1 MAILSKIR
9 DRSMFLILIV
19 GLALFAFVLDPTSI
33 QNFFSSSKINSIG
46 AVNGEDIDREEFA
59 RQVETYRSQSG
70 GRATQMQAVNTV
82 WNSMMSE
89 KIFENQLEEAGIVVG
104 EKDIWDAMV
113 VLPNIQN
120 SPLFKNEAN
129 LFDEEKLKEYIAN
142 LQADAQ
148 EGDNAAWINWL
159 ETEKNI
165 KLNLQRQAY
174 TSLVT
179 AGLGTSL
186 KEGERDYFYNNTKM
200 DAEYVYV
207 PYTSIPDSL
216 AKITKGDL
224 KDYIA
229 DNAKKYKAEATR
241 SLQFIKFD
249 IEPSES
255 DEAEVKAMVESYIND
270 REEYSNAAK
279 ATIQIS
285 GLKNA
290 INYVEFLN
298 DNKSDLSIDNGY
310 KFKNQVSTDIAD
322 NVFNGDLNSVIG
334 PYKQAGY
341 YKISKVVESIK
352 LPDSVKS
359 SHILVPFVGATR
371 STSTKTV
378 EEAKKT
384 ADSIFSLVRYNKS
397 KFTEIADEINTDG
410 TKGKGGDIGWVRK
423 DQAFSAGFDKDFADF
438 IYKNK
443 TGSIKVVKT
452 AFGFHIIRIDNQ
464 TKYQE
469 AVRLAT
475 YARLIEASEETENT
489 IFENA
494 ETLAANL
501 ADGKSLIDLAQEK
514 DYKIQYGLNLK
525 VLEENVP
532 GLSNQRQIV
541 TWAFDSETEVNDSKR
556 FDVDVNGKR
565 GYAVVV
571 VTEKANEGDVELN
584 SIIIN
589 QIRPI
594 LINKK
599 KAKLIKD
606 KMEGSTLEEI
616 ATNNATVVRKTSSVT
631 LASPLLSGVGN
642 EPAIVGAMSTLVID
656 KTSDLIE
663 GVKGVFILKVT
674 KREDPVALDNYEN
687 YRKKLASQL
696 KGRTYQLNEVLKEA
710 ADIVD
715 NRAKFF

>member
-113 VLPNIQN
+113 ALPNIQN

>member
-1 MAILSKIR
+1 
-9 DRSMFLILIV
+9 MFLILIV

-113 VLPNIQN
+113 ALPNIQN